1 MLERG
6 EKNWL
11 IYQLKLEIQKTQN
24 PLQTWGNQGCDSF
37 HCIGVV
43 SIDFFV
49 ALKLFVF
56 VQWSIYFQ
64 YSAL

>member
-43 SIDFFV
+43 SIDFFGSQIV
-49 ALKLFVF
+49 CFRTMEYIF
-56 VQWSIYFQ
+56 SI
-64 YSAL
+64 